1 MQVAILAGGLASR
14 LGYLTES
21 RPKSLMMFKGK
32 PFLEYQLEQL
42 RQAGIKDIVLCIG
55 YLGEQIQECIGNGEK
70 YGMHIR
76 YSVEKTPLGTAGA
89 LRKAEPLLTD
99 PFFTLYGDSYVFVDF
114 GRIIRHFLSK
124 DRLALMTVYR
134 NYDRF
139 DSSNTAFNGR
149 IVTRYD
155 KEAKTEDMVYIDYG
169 VNAFRKQVL
178 DMIPEGRSYSLGDIF
193 RGLIATEDLLAFE
206 IEQRFYE
213 IGSPQGLKD
222 FRKFVGSAA

>member
-55 YLGEQIQECIGNGEK
+55 YLGDQIQECIGNGEK
-70 YGMHIR
+70 YGVNIR

-89 LRKAEPLLTD
+89 LRNAEPLLTD

-114 GRIIRHFLSK
+114 GRIMHYFLSE

-139 DSSNTAFNGR
+139 DRSNTAKVELCSGDR
-149 IVTRYD
+149 ASD
-155 KEAKTEDMVYIDYG
+155 KE
-169 VNAFRKQVL
+169 
-178 DMIPEGRSYSLGDIF
+178 EGTI
-193 RGLIATEDLLAFE
+193 
-206 IEQRFYE
+206 
-213 IGSPQGLKD
+213 
-222 FRKFVGSAA
+222 